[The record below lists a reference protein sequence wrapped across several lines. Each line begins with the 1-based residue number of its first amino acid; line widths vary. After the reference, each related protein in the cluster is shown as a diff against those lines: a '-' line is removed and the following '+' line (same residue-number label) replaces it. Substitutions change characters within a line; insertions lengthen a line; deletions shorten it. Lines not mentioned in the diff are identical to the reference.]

1 MLRYCLL
8 VVALLLAACVDSG
21 TDRVPEGKVAVQAA
35 QISPKVAKPVA
46 APAAKQAAKSDP
58 APAAKPVAGAKTSAG
73 PRILVVGDSMFAV
86 NRIAGA
92 SVADVIEQELGADVT
107 DRATIGARYFLG
119 IPLRPQYRD
128 EGWDWVVINGGG
140 NDLLFGCGC
149 GACTRTL
156 DRLVSKDGRG
166 GIIPAFVAKIRKS
179 GAKVVYAGYLRNPG
193 VQTPIKGCGPAGNEL
208 DRRLTLMAGFDRG
221 VTFLPMSD
229 LVPFGDRSY
238 HGFDLIHPSVK
249 GSRGIGKR
257 IAAVIAKGK

>member
-8 VVALLLAACVDSG
+8 VFALLLAGCVDSG
-21 TDRVPEGKVAVQAA
+21 PDPVPEGKVAVQPAQTAPKSAQAVAA
-35 QISPKVAKPVA
+35 SAVKQPAKSDA
-46 APAAKQAAKSDP
+46 APAAKPLPDAKAA
-58 APAAKPVAGAKTSAG
+58 TG
-73 PRILVVGDSMFAV
+73 PRILVIGDSMFAV

-92 SVADVIEQELGADVT
+92 SVANVIEKELGVDVT

-119 IPLRPQYRD
+119 LPLRPQYSD

-149 GACTRTL
+149 GTCTRML

-166 GIIPAFVAKIRKS
+166 GTIPAFVAKIRKS
-179 GAKVVYAGYLRNPG
+179 GAKVVYSGYLRNPG
-193 VQTPIKGCGPAGNEL
+193 VQTPIKSCGPAGNEL
-208 DRRLTLMAGFDRG
+208 DRRLTLMAGFDAG
-221 VTFLPMSD
+221 VIFLPMSD
-229 LVPFGDRSY
+229 LVPYGDRSY

-257 IAAVIAKGK
+257 IAAVIAKGR